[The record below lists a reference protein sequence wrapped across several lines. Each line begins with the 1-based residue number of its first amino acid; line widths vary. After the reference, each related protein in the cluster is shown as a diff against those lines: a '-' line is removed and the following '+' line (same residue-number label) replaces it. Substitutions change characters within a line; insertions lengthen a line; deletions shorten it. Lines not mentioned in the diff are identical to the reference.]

1 MTRRA
6 APLLALG
13 AAALLAVG
21 CGQSNP
27 KLIPQS
33 NADQLTASVDEIQQ
47 ACTSGDAADVHNKVA
62 DARNLVSEL
71 PRRTDDGLKS
81 NLRSWLNHMDDR
93 ADRDCRPEST
103 PTPSPTD
110 TPSPT
115 ATPSPTETPT
125 ETPSPTETPTET
137 PTPSPTA
144 TTTATPDSGGG
155 VPAPGDGD
163 SQ

>member
-13 AAALLAVG
+13 AAALISAG

-33 NADQLTASVDEIQQ
+33 NADQLTASVDQIQQ
-47 ACTSGDAADVHNKVA
+47 ACSDGDAQQVHDEVSHA
-62 DARNLVSEL
+62 QNLVSEL
-71 PRRTDDGLKS
+71 PRRTDDRLQANLSDWLK
-81 NLRSWLNHMDDR
+81 HIDGR
-93 ADRDCRPEST
+93 ADRDCKPEAT
-103 PTPSPTD
+103 PTPTATETPSPTPTATE

-115 ATPSPTETPT
+115 PTPT
-125 ETPSPTETPTET
+125 ETPSPTPT
-137 PTPSPTA
+137 PTPTPTA
-144 TTTATPDSGGG
+144 TATPDTGGG

>member
-13 AAALLAVG
+13 AAALLAAG

-33 NADQLTASVDEIQQ
+33 NADQLTASVDAIQS
-47 ACTSGDAADVHNKVA
+47 ACASGDAADVRNKIA
-62 DARNLVSEL
+62 DAKNQVSEL

-81 NLRSWLNHMDDR
+81 NLRAWLNHMDDR
-93 ADRDCRPEST
+93 ADRDCKPEST

-115 ATPSPTETPT
+115 PTATETPTQTPTPTAT
-125 ETPSPTETPTET
+125 ETPSPTPT
-137 PTPSPTA
+137 PTPTP
-144 TTTATPDSGGG
+144 TTTETPDSGGG